1 MSNFNNAY
9 SSAYANGIKRGI
21 SAMSSLGTQVNNAV
35 SNVKVNIEKIMMNN
49 VQDPDG
55 FAKALYNNLELTMA
69 QQRSK
74 FKF

>member
-1 MSNFNNAY
+1 
-9 SSAYANGIKRGI
+9 
-21 SAMSSLGTQVNNAV
+21 MSSLGTQVNNAV